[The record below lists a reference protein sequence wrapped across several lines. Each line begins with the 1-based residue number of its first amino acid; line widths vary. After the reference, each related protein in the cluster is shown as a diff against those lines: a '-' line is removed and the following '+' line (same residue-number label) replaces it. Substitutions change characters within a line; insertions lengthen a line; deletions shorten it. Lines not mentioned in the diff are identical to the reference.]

1 MYTEF
6 ILIFAGLG
14 VNFIL
19 LVTAIILIII
29 ILRKSSGNLPANA
42 FISPPV
48 SSPSVMTPNQQAPLK
63 SEPALQGNRVV
74 FCKNCYTQFD
84 SSVQF
89 CPKCGTPK
97 N

>member
-19 LVTAIILIII
+19 LVTAIILLII

-42 FISPPV
+42 FI
-48 SSPSVMTPNQQAPLK
+48 
-63 SEPALQGNRVV
+63 
-74 FCKNCYTQFD
+74 
-84 SSVQF
+84 
-89 CPKCGTPK
+89 
-97 N
+97 

>member
-19 LVTAIILIII
+19 LVTAIILLII

-42 FISPPV
+42 FISPP
-48 SSPSVMTPNQQAPLK
+48 VMTPNQQAPLK